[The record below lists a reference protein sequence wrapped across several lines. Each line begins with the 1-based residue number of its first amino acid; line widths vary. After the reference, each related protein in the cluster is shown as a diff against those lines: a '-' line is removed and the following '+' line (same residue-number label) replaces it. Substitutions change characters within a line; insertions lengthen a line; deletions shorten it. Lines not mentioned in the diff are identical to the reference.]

1 MTYSAG
7 LKYTNIFQ
15 IAKPGRDWIWHDP
28 LGFFCFLYAGFSV
41 YRSLLQPSFS
51 IKELLCFLIY
61 SLVYLFI
68 GYYKG
73 WEQIL
78 SSVIT
83 IFFYKVMLKVHY
95 SLFFIG
101 PRRGSDGTEHLRP
114 QSLSQCCGSLGALNI
129 FGLPGEKER
138 LFCTSLGEKGKAIS
152 LFSRNVL
159 KAINRCYAW
168 S

>member
-1 MTYSAG
+1 M
-7 LKYTNIFQ
+7 IHQ
-15 IAKPGRDWIWHDP
+15 VV
-28 LGFFCFLYAGFSV
+28 FCFLYTGFSV

-51 IKELLCFLIY
+51 IKELICFLIY

-83 IFFYKVMLKVHY
+83 IFFNKMMLKVHY
-95 SLFFIG
+95 SLFSIG
-101 PRRGSDGTEHLRP
+101 PRRGSVGTEHLRP
-114 QSLSQCCGSLGALNI
+114 QKSELVPLVTQSLEHFWTSM
-129 FGLPGEKER
+129 GERETF
-138 LFCTSLGEKGKAIS
+138 FCTSLGEKGKAIS
-152 LFSRNVL
+152 LFSHNVL